1 MKSIAITK
9 ATAATAEVLQKE
21 ITKDGQRVDEVLD
34 DVTTRNVDEK
44 FKQLQKQTQKTLRRE
59 EKVHPPLLRVLAPTV
74 ETRKEEIKTR
84 LPRRRRTETMTGRK
98 PQNPF

>member
-34 DVTTRNVDEK
+34 DVTTRNVDQK
-44 FKQLQKQTQKTLRRE
+44 FKRLR
-59 EKVHPPLLRVLAPTV
+59 KHT
-74 ETRKEEIKTR
+74 
-84 LPRRRRTETMTGRK
+84 
-98 PQNPF
+98 